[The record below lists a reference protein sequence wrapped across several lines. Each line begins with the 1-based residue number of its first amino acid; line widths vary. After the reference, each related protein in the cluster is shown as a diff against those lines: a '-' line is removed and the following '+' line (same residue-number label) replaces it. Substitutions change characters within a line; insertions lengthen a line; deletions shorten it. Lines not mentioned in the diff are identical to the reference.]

1 MEYNLTSFVPLLG
14 CIKGGHYLCHVMS
27 LYLKIPDINIETLE
41 VKLRFHVF
49 RKVANASMSTR
60 VTYRTHTC
68 NAMCQVLKLD
78 LSLRG
83 LA

>member
-1 MEYNLTSFVPLLG
+1 MMEYYLTSFVPLLG
-14 CIKGGHYLCHVMS
+14 CIKGGYLCHVMS
-27 LYLKIPDINIETLE
+27 LYLKIPDINSETLE

-49 RKVANASMSTR
+49 RKVANAMSTR

-68 NAMCQVLKLD
+68 NAMRQVLKLD
-78 LSLRG
+78 LSFRG